1 MFPPGPHFLD
11 RRREEIKIPRMTKP
25 TLLVLAAGMGSRY
38 GGLKQIDPVGPNGE
52 TIIDYS
58 IFDAMRAGFG
68 KLVFVI
74 RKDIE
79 KDFREIVGKHF
90 ERRIA
95 VEYAFQELDKLPPG
109 YALPPGR
116 TKPWGTTHAILMAEE
131 VIKEP
136 FAAINADDFYGQQAY
151 KVLAQ
156 QLTSGT
162 PDYAMVGFILKN
174 TLSDFGSVARGV
186 SRVDANDY
194 LTYIVEM
201 MKIERDGS
209 GAKNTDADGKI
220 TKLTGDE
227 AVSMNFWGFTPA
239 LFPQLRAAFEQFLK
253 KSGSEQKSEC
263 YIPATVGD
271 LVTSGQAKCKVLRS
285 GDSWFGV
292 TYREDRPQV
301 VESIRKLV
309 AQGDYPEKLWR

>member
-1 MFPPGPHFLD
+1 
-11 RRREEIKIPRMTKP
+11 MTKP

-38 GGLKQIDPVGPNGE
+38 GGLKQIDPVGPAGE

-79 KDFREIVGKHF
+79 KDFREMVGRHF
-90 ERRIA
+90 EKRIA
-95 VEYAFQELDKLPPG
+95 VEYVFQELDKLPAGFSVP
-109 YALPPGR
+109 AGR
-116 TKPWGTTHAILMAEE
+116 TKPWGTTHAILMAEN
-131 VIKEP
+131 VLKEN
-136 FAAINADDFYGQQAY
+136 FAAINADDFYGQNAY

-156 QLTSGT
+156 HLTSGS
-162 PDYAMVGFILKN
+162 PDYAMVGFILRN

-186 SRVDANDY
+186 SQVDANGN
-194 LTYIVEM
+194 LTHIIEM
-201 MKIERDGS
+201 TKVERDGN
-209 GAKNTDADGKI
+209 GAKNTEADGKI

-239 LFPQLRAAFEQFLK
+239 LFPQIKVEFEKFLK
-253 KSGSEQKSEC
+253 KSGGEQKSEC

-271 LVTSGQAKCKVLRS
+271 LVANGQAKCKVLRS
-285 GDSWFGV
+285 PDSWFGV
-292 TYREDRPQV
+292 TYREDRPHV
-301 VESIRKLV
+301 VESIRQLI
-309 AQGDYPEKLWR
+309 ARGDYPEKLWA